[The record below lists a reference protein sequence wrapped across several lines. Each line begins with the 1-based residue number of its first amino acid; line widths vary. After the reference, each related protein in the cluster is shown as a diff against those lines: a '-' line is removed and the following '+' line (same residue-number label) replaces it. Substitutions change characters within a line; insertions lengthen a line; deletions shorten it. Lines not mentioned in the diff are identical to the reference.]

1 MTPGC
6 RKTDTAG
13 WIGFQ
18 FRGVTITMLESAKTT
33 HILVVEDD
41 DLIRDMVDV
50 YLSSEG
56 YTVTSARNGREM
68 RACLAATSPDLVL
81 MDLRLPG
88 EDGFELTRYLREHHE
103 VGIIILTARSETTDR
118 VAGLEC
124 GADDYVVKPFSEREL
139 LARIRSVLRRMPK
152 RAERRPVAKPEIA
165 GAICFHGCE
174 LDMAA
179 GRFRSAGGAEVPL
192 THNEARLLEHMVR
205 HIGRVMSREDLMSAV
220 LRRNWDP
227 CDRSIDVLVTRLRQ
241 KIEADPKRPQIIRTM
256 RGTGYLLSADT
267 QDGTVAVGF

>member
-1 MTPGC
+1 
-6 RKTDTAG
+6 
-13 WIGFQ
+13 
-18 FRGVTITMLESAKTT
+18 MLESVNTT

-41 DLIRDMVDV
+41 DLIRGVVDV

-56 YTVTSARNGREM
+56 YKVTSTSNGREM
-68 RACLAATSPDLVL
+68 RAALANNVPDLVL

-88 EDGFELTRYLREHHE
+88 EDGFELTRYLREHHN

-139 LARIRSVLRRMPK
+139 LARIRSVLRRLP
-152 RAERRPVAKPEIA
+152 RRPLPRAVGKAEMV
-165 GAICFHGCE
+165 GAISFHGCE
-174 LDMAA
+174 LDVAA
-179 GRFRSAGGAEVPL
+179 GRFRSADGTEIPL

-205 HIGRVMSREDLMSAV
+205 HMGRVMSREDLMSAV
-220 LRRNWDP
+220 LQRRWDP

-241 KIEADPKRPQIIRTM
+241 KIETDPKRPQMIRTM
-256 RGTGYLLSADT
+256 RGTGYLLSADHQENST
-267 QDGTVAVGF
+267 AVGF